1 MTSSTD
7 NTVAQPQNYILYRTV
22 PWVCQP
28 DSYAGLDGKTVTP
41 KPVTQEEIGY
51 VVSAQTLYGLNGVT
65 APDGFAYAL
74 DADGKYP
81 IGSIYTAP
89 ATGSA
94 SA

>member
-7 NTVAQPQNYILYRTV
+7 NTADQPQNYILYRTV
-22 PWVCQP
+22 PWICQP
-28 DSYAGLDGKTVTP
+28 ASYTGLDGKTVTP
-41 KPVTQEEIGY
+41 QAVTQEKIGY
-51 VVSAQTLYGLNGVT
+51 VVSAQMLYDLNGVT
-65 APDGFAYAL
+65 APEGFAYAL

-89 ATGSA
+89 ATGST